1 MSGSAVGSGRFKV
14 VVTDSVFP
22 HLEVER
28 RILGEIG
35 ADLVALQAHRDD
47 ELLEP
52 VADADAL
59 LVCFAPVTARV
70 VEAAR
75 RCRIIARYGIGVD
88 NVDVRTATARG
99 IVVTNVPDYC
109 VDEVSDHAL
118 ALVLACARKVVWLD
132 RNVRAGRW
140 DARDAVPVHR
150 LSGQVLGLVG
160 FGKIP
165 RLVARKAQAF
175 GMRVLSFDPYVDPA
189 VMREL
194 GVEPAGLRDL
204 LQRSDYVSVHAPLT
218 PQTEGLID
226 EAALR
231 WMKPTAYLVNTARGR
246 IVDEGALVRA
256 LERGWIAGAA
266 LDVLPTEPPPPEDPL
281 LRLDRVILT
290 PHVAFYSEESLQE
303 LQRKAAEEVVR
314 VLTGQAPRYPV
325 NRVAGVPA

>member
-1 MSGSAVGSGRFKV
+1 MPSGQFKV

-35 ADLVALQAHRDD
+35 AELVALQAHRDE

-52 VADADAL
+52 VQDADAL
-59 LVCFAPVTARV
+59 LVCFAPVTGRV

-75 RCRIIARYGIGVD
+75 KCRIIARYGIGVD

-109 VDEVSDHAL
+109 VEEVSDHAL
-118 ALVLACARKVVWLD
+118 ALVLACARKVVWMD
-132 RNVRAGRW
+132 RRVRAGRW
-140 DARDAVPVHR
+140 DARDAVPVRR
-150 LSGQVLGLVG
+150 LSSQVLGLVG

-175 GMRVLSFDPYVDPA
+175 GLRVLSFDPYVAPSA
-189 VMREL
+189 MREL
-194 GVEPAGLRDL
+194 GVEPVGLREL
-204 LQRSDYVSVHAPLT
+204 LERSDYVSVHAPLT

-246 IVDEGALVRA
+246 IVDEEALVRA

-266 LDVLPTEPPPPEDPL
+266 LDVLPTEPPPPDDPL
-281 LRLDRVILT
+281 LRLDNVVLT

-303 LQRKAAEEVVR
+303 LQRKVAEEVVR
-314 VLTGQAPRYPV
+314 VLTGQPPRYPV
-325 NRVAGVPA
+325 NRVAGVSA

>member
-1 MSGSAVGSGRFKV
+1 MSSPRFKV

-28 RILGEIG
+28 RILGQAG
-35 ADLVALQAHRDD
+35 AELVALQAHRDE

-52 VADADAL
+52 VADADGL
-59 LVCFAPVTARV
+59 LVCFAPVTRRV

-88 NVDVRTATARG
+88 NVDLATATARG

-109 VDEVSDHAL
+109 VEEVSDHTL
-118 ALVLACARKVVWLD
+118 ALLLACARRVVWLD
-132 RNVRAGRW
+132 RGVRAGRW
-140 DARDAVPVHR
+140 DARDAVPVRR
-150 LSGQVLGLVG
+150 LSGQTLGLVG

-175 GMRVLSFDPYVDPA
+175 GLRVLGFDPYLDPS
-189 VMREL
+189 VLREL
-194 GVEPAGLRDL
+194 GVEPVGLRAL
-204 LQRSDYVSVHAPLT
+204 LERSDYVSLHVPLT
-218 PQTEGLID
+218 PQTERLVD
-226 EAALR
+226 ESALR
-231 WMKPTAYLVNTARGR
+231 WMKPTAYLINTARGR

-256 LERGWIAGAA
+256 LERRWIAGAA
-266 LDVLPTEPPPPEDPL
+266 LDVLPTEPPPQDDPL
-281 LRLDRVILT
+281 RSAPNVILT

-303 LQRKAAEEVVR
+303 LQRKAAEEVAR
-314 VLTGQAPRYPV
+314 VLTGQTPRYPV

>member
-1 MSGSAVGSGRFKV
+1 MPSGRYKV

-35 ADLVALQAHRDD
+35 AELVALQAHRDE

-52 VADADAL
+52 VRDADAL
-59 LVCFAPVTARV
+59 LVCFAPVTGRV

-75 RCRIIARYGIGVD
+75 KCRIIARYGIGVD

-109 VDEVSDHAL
+109 VEEVSDHAL

-132 RNVRAGRW
+132 RRVRAGRW
-140 DARDAVPVHR
+140 DARDAVPVRR

-175 GMRVLSFDPYVDPA
+175 GLRVLSFDPYVAPSA
-189 VMREL
+189 MREL
-194 GVEPAGLRDL
+194 GVEPVGLREL

-246 IVDEGALVRA
+246 IVDERALVRA

-266 LDVLPTEPPPPEDPL
+266 LDVLPTEPPPADDPL
-281 LRLDRVILT
+281 LRLDNLVLT

-314 VLTGQAPRYPV
+314 VLTGQPPRYPV
-325 NRVAGVPA
+325 NRVAGVSA

>member
-1 MSGSAVGSGRFKV
+1 VARLPFKV
-14 VVTDSVFP
+14 VVTDYVFP

-28 RILGEIG
+28 QVLGRVG
-35 ADLVALQAHRDD
+35 AELVALQAHREE
-47 ELLEP
+47 ELLEA

-75 RCRIIARYGIGVD
+75 RCRVIARYGIGVD

-109 VDEVSDHAL
+109 VEEVSDHTL
-118 ALVLACARKVVWLD
+118 ALLLACARRVVWLD
-132 RNVRAGRW
+132 RKVRAGRW
-140 DARDAVPVHR
+140 DARDAVPIRR
-150 LSGQVLGLVG
+150 LSGQTLGLVG

-175 GMRVLSFDPYVDPA
+175 GLRVLAFDPYVDPA
-189 VMREL
+189 VMREH
-194 GVEPAGLRDL
+194 GVEAVGLRAL
-204 LQRSDYVSVHAPLT
+204 LERSDYVSVHAPLT
-218 PQTEGLID
+218 PQTEGLVD
-226 EAALR
+226 EATLR
-231 WMKPTAYLVNTARGR
+231 WMKPTAYLLNTARGR
-246 IVDEGALVRA
+246 IVKEGALVRA

-266 LDVLPTEPPPPEDPL
+266 LDVLPTEPPPKDHRL
-281 LRLDRVILT
+281 LRLENVILT
-290 PHVAFYSEESLQE
+290 PHVAFYSGESLQE
-303 LQRKAAEEVVR
+303 LQRKAAEEVAR

>member
-1 MSGSAVGSGRFKV
+1 MPSGQFKV

-28 RILGEIG
+28 KILAEIG
-35 ADLVALQAHRDD
+35 ADLVALQAHRDE

-52 VADADAL
+52 VQDADAL
-59 LVCFAPVTARV
+59 LVCFAPVTGRV

-75 RCRIIARYGIGVD
+75 KCRIIARYGIGVD

-109 VDEVSDHAL
+109 VEEVSDHAL
-118 ALVLACARKVVWLD
+118 ALVLACARKVVWMD
-132 RNVRAGRW
+132 RRVRAGRW
-140 DARDAVPVHR
+140 DARDAVPVRR
-150 LSGQVLGLVG
+150 LSSQVLGLVG

-175 GMRVLSFDPYVDPA
+175 GLRVLSFDPYVAPSA
-189 VMREL
+189 MREL
-194 GVEPAGLRDL
+194 GVEPVGLREL
-204 LQRSDYVSVHAPLT
+204 LERSDYVSVHAPLT

-246 IVDEGALVRA
+246 IVDEKALVRA

-266 LDVLPTEPPPPEDPL
+266 LDVLPTEPPPPDDPL
-281 LRLDRVILT
+281 LRLDNVVLT

-303 LQRKAAEEVVR
+303 LQRKVAEEVVR
-314 VLTGQAPRYPV
+314 VLTGQPPRYPV
-325 NRVAGVPA
+325 NRVAGVSA